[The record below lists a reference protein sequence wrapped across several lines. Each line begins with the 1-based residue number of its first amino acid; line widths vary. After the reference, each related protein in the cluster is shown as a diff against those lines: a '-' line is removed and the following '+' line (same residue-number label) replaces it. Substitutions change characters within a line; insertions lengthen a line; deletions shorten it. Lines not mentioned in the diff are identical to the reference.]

1 MLIFPSTHFFR
12 TFNFSSFSPKGKFF
26 KRCVVRVIKKK
37 KFEILNQKIP
47 SRSKVLSHEIGG
59 NFANNFSCSYNKE
72 WIFFCLLKYILQ
84 KLKRKHGNFYSRFQT
99 LKVPKYIPT
108 FSAVAVISTNEF
120 KFHDMPLHQTLSM
133 VSNRRCL
140 LKHQKRYI

>member
-1 MLIFPSTHFFR
+1 MLFVLS
-12 TFNFSSFSPKGKFF
+12 
-26 KRCVVRVIKKK
+26 KKK
-37 KFEILNQKIP
+37 NSKFLTRKSQADQKFCHTKLEVILQTTSVARTTKN
-47 SRSKVLSHEIGG
+47 G
-59 NFANNFSCSYNKE
+59 F
-72 WIFFCLLKYILQ
+72 FFCLLKYILQ